1 MGKLAK
7 MFNKSNF
14 TLAKMF
20 MKAKGKKS
28 TENFFVSLADYFNP
42 HKYQDISGYSSNKK
56 RRKKK
61 PLIF

>member
-28 TENFFVSLADYFNP
+28 TENFFVSLAEHFNAY
-42 HKYQDISGYSSNKK
+42 KYQDISGYSSYKK
-56 RRKKK
+56 GEKRK
-61 PLIF
+61 L